1 MSVRIIG
8 LSMLLAGPLFLPGI
22 ASAQE
27 AASPPKEEQPAA
39 TGPVTQE
46 QFQGLQQR
54 VEDLG
59 DAIKT
64 LTEQLATGNQPSLVP
79 VVPAPEETGDDK
91 ADTAPTTAVEEVR
104 EQINQLWDHVLELE
118 TVQGQIAQEVA
129 QPDGARL
136 LVPDIRGNM
145 ERSTTFRQ
153 EVSEAVHDVLRRQGA
168 LRIENQTAVGHT
180 IRVINTG
187 RSVYIPPGGISDAID
202 VPVGTVSTELVGYEA
217 PRNWTIGPPDYEQR
231 IRITPTPGAVRIFD
245 ATTLAP
251 TPTGYYWDPIWGG
264 YVLGP

>member
-1 MSVRIIG
+1 MSVRII
-8 LSMLLAGPLFLPGI
+8 LSILLAGPLFLPGI

-27 AASPPKEEQPAA
+27 AASPPKEEQPGA

-64 LTEQLATGNQPSLVP
+64 LTEQLAAGNQRSLVP
-79 VVPAPEETGDDK
+79 VVPAPEEPADDR
-91 ADTAPTTAVEEVR
+91 ADAAPTTAVEEVR
-104 EQINQLWDHVLELE
+104 EQINQLWEHVLELE

-145 ERSTTFRQ
+145 ERSTAFRQ
-153 EVSEAVHDVLRRQGA
+153 EVSAAVHEVLRRQGT

-180 IRVINTG
+180 IRVVNTD
-187 RSVYIPPGGISDAID
+187 RSVYIPPGGISAPID

-231 IRITPTPGAVRIFD
+231 ITIKPTSGSVRILD
-245 ATTLAP
+245 AAP
-251 TPTGYYWDPIWGG
+251 LLSPTGFYWDPIWGG